1 MAWVTITNVK
11 GPKGDKGDPGLGAE
25 NALQFKTSVPAGDVS
40 TWTGLANA
48 GIYRV
53 PTQTQVNA
61 ITGIP
66 LGAGP
71 GNVLV
76 SPVGST
82 TSTVTWME
90 YGDDASIWDRTVSTD
105 TANVTG
111 WVRRVKTKR
120 VGTSLTLTGGS
131 AAQTRTDFGGRL
143 PVNFGV
149 DIPRW
154 RAHIRNYNLRDSN
167 AYTGVLTITALSIG
181 EAEIDAFGQYT
192 GNWIEGTQQFLQGGI
207 TTPSSGSE
215 VITNFFDYQ
224 VSKEKAYLLS
234 YAFTGGSGQMVVEA
248 QGGGFVLTNG
258 SAAVNS
264 VSTPSTM
271 SKTMPLMFWIEAEVP
286 EATPV
291 KAVVGDSLSVGVS
304 ATLPVHDSWLA
315 KLCRAE
321 GALPMFWAASG
332 DTLANF
338 ANDLAWKF
346 HQWKAL
352 ARPDVTYFAMGSND
366 IFGSGAS
373 LATMK
378 QRFYD
383 CWLKLRAFAGP
394 NVVLCSIFP
403 RFNGSAPEE
412 AVRKQYNEWL
422 ETSLPGGASYFIDMA
437 MAITNPDGSTL
448 SLKYASSST
457 DIHLTSQGY
466 ARVTQFM
473 VSTVVSKD
481 QRYVVRETAGRTVS
495 VWDYLNNR
503 EQLIY
508 GDTGVRDVSSLV
520 PAGITVTNLRIS
532 RTGRTV
538 NVSAQ
543 AVTSSTAGHMTILDL
558 PLGFRPDDGSQR
570 AGVATSRSSNIVR
583 PISPFT
589 SLLRIL
595 DMPAGTLM
603 EFGCSY
609 TTADPW
615 PTTLPGSAVGTIP
628 YQ

>member
-25 NALQFKTSVPAGDVS
+25 NALQFKTSVPAGDVA
-40 TWTGLANA
+40 TWTGIGNS

-53 PTQTQVNA
+53 PTQTQVDA
-61 ITGIP
+61 ITGRP

-82 TSTVTWME
+82 TSIVTWME

-105 TANVTG
+105 AAQATG

-131 AAQTRTDFGGRL
+131 ASQTRTDFGGRL

-154 RAHIRNYNLRDSN
+154 RVHLRNYNLRDS
-167 AYTGVLTITALSIG
+167 AAQTGALSITGISIG
-181 EAEIDAFGQYT
+181 EAEIDANGQYT
-192 GNWIEGTQQFLQGGI
+192 GNWIDGTQQLLHGSV
-207 TTPSSGSE
+207 TTPSTGSE
-215 VITNFFDYQ
+215 WVSPFFDYPLDK
-224 VSKEKAYLLS
+224 SKAYLFS
-234 YAFTGGSGQMVVEA
+234 YAFTGATGQQVVEA

-258 SAAVNS
+258 SVAVHS
-264 VSTPSTM
+264 VSVASTM
-271 SKTMPLMFWIEAEVP
+271 SKTMPLMVWVEAEVP

-352 ARPDVTYFAMGSND
+352 ARPDVTYFALGSND
-366 IFGSGAS
+366 IFGAS
-373 LATMK
+373 ATFADMK
-378 QRFYD
+378 TRFYNS
-383 CWLKLRAFAGP
+383 WLKLRAFTGP

-412 AVRKQYNEWL
+412 AVRKQYNDWL

-448 SLKYASSST
+448 SLKYAASST

-481 QRYVVRETAGRTVS
+481 QRYIVSEAAGRTVS
-495 VWDYLNNR
+495 VWDYINGR

-508 GDTGVRDVSSLV
+508 GDTGDRNITSLWDGGV
-520 PAGITVTNLRIS
+520 GGGTVTLS
-532 RTGRTV
+532 RTGQIV
-538 NVSAQ
+538 ELAVYQNVA
-543 AVTSSTAGHMTILDL
+543 TANASKYTL
-558 PLGFRPDDGSQR
+558 PAGFRPSKSLLFDDPMYGANGSSQR
-570 AGVATSRSSNIVR
+570 VILSIAGSVSVFGTN
-583 PISPFT
+583 
-589 SLLRIL
+589 
-595 DMPAGTLM
+595 AGDTIYMVL
-603 EFGCSY
+603 SW
-609 TTADPW
+609 TTRDAW
-615 PTTLPGSAVGTIP
+615 PVTLPGSASGIIP
-628 YQ
+628 N